1 MGIPEGSEV
10 AAGGAES
17 SALAYTANVAAT
29 AKKSPARFLENITK
43 KTSVET
49 VSTFGPRRWGDR
61 DERGRFERLREGVY
75 IGLPLTGVHACGDD
89 ELSKSQASDV
99 SLLHP
104 RQLPISRSPLRQYVP
119 LNEDSSSPS
128 FLVRVL
134 RLFPQRMA
142 VLRRS
147 GSLQA

>member
-1 MGIPEGSEV
+1 MGTPDGIEV
-10 AAGGAES
+10 AADGAES
-17 SALAYTANVAAT
+17 SALAHTANVAAT

-43 KTSVET
+43 KTSIEI
-49 VSTFGPRRWGDR
+49 VSTFGACSWGDR
-61 DERGRFERLREGVY
+61 DERGRFEQLEEGVY
-75 IGLPLTGVHACGDD
+75 MIGLPLRTRAHACGDD

-128 FLVRVL
+128 VLVRVR
-134 RLFPQRMA
+134 RLVLQRMA
-142 VLRRS
+142 RGTPEIR
-147 GSLQA
+147 

>member
-17 SALAYTANVAAT
+17 SALAHTANVAAS
-29 AKKSPARFLENITK
+29 AKKSPARFLENITRK
-43 KTSVET
+43 RSVEIG
-49 VSTFGPRRWGDR
+49 STLGARIWGER
-61 DERGRFERLREGVY
+61 YERGRFEPLREGVY
-75 IGLPLTGVHACGDD
+75 IGLLRTRAHACGDD

-119 LNEDSSSPS
+119 LNENSSSPS
-128 FLVRVL
+128 VRIRVL

-142 VLRRS
+142 VLTSEIR
-147 GSLQA
+147 